1 MNNIP
6 VTSYKRDFLAKNH
19 DRNQLQLTYFTHTQ
33 VTININKSH
42 DLGGKNQEILYKTA
56 DSIMPD
62 LKKIENSLM
71 SSDQILSS
79 KNTQISGNL
88 YMSVFYI
95 HT

>member
-6 VTSYKRDFLAKNH
+6 VTSYKRHFLAKNH
-19 DRNQLQLTYFTHTQ
+19 DRNQLQLTYFIHTQ

-56 DSIMPD
+56 NYIMPD

-88 YMSVFYI
+88 YMSGFYI